1 MSSSNPVQWNLKLL
15 GYWHLEREHQPVTV
29 AFRQQRLIA
38 ALALRGGRRRSYI
51 AGLLWPDRTNA
62 QASGSLRACLWNI
75 AHQLPGL
82 LHPATDPLA
91 LTPGIVIDIDDLL
104 CRVDQVD
111 HIMLAGRAGPLD
123 GGTLALEGLATDLR
137 AADLLPGWD
146 EDWLRA
152 DQDRLFRQRLAA
164 LENLAN
170 AYLSQGQLSAALDA
184 ATAAVALDPLLES
197 VQRTLLRIHLA
208 AGNHGSAIRSYRT
221 YLTTLNRECGVRPSA
236 RITDLIR
243 PLLQVQEPLLRTEPA
258 PDYSAVLH
266 PSFE

>member
-1 MSSSNPVQWNLKLL
+1 MSISIPVQWNLKLL
-15 GYWHLEREHQPVTV
+15 GFWRLEREHQPVTV

-51 AGLLWPDRTNA
+51 AGLLWPDRTDA

-82 LHPATDPLA
+82 LQPTSDPLA
-91 LTPGIVIDIDDLL
+91 LATGMVIDVDELL
-104 CRVDQVD
+104 VDVDRVNRTG
-111 HIMLAGRAGPLD
+111 LLD
-123 GGTLALEGLATDLR
+123 GGAPVRKGLAADLR

-146 EDWLRA
+146 EGWLRV

-164 LENLAN
+164 LEDLAS
-170 AYLSQGQLSAALDA
+170 AYLAQGQLSAALDA
-184 ATAAVALDPLLES
+184 ATAAAALDPLLES

-208 AGNHGSAIRSYRT
+208 AGNHASAIRSYRT
-221 YLTTLNRECGVRPSA
+221 YLTTLSRECGVRPST

-243 PLLQVQEPLLRTEPA
+243 PLLQAQDPLGRAEPA
-258 PDYSAVLH
+258 TDYGGTLH
-266 PSFE
+266 PSYE